1 MENDRRPPAHARPDS
16 FPPLARPL
24 QGRVVVVT
32 GASGNLGSATARA
45 FARAGARLALTGR
58 DLESMR
64 GQAAEVAAATGA
76 EVEPFVADLGDAVAT
91 AALASAVIEHFGAID
106 AVAHTAGAFRGGQ
119 SVVDAPIETL
129 DAMLRANLYG
139 PFAVARAMLP
149 PMIARGRG
157 SVTFIAARAALQGRP
172 GLAAYCA
179 AKSGVIRLVES
190 LAAETA
196 GTGVRVNC
204 LLPDAIAP
212 PGGGPGTAPE
222 DIAAVLVALA
232 ADEAR
237 AITGAAIPV

>member
-1 MENDRRPPAHARPDS
+1 MENEPIPRATERADVALPS
-16 FPPLARPL
+16 ARPL
-24 QGRVVVVT
+24 EGRVVVVT
-32 GASGNLGSATARA
+32 GAAGNLGGATARA
-45 FARAGARLALTGR
+45 FARAGARLALVGR

-64 GQAAEVAAATGA
+64 GTAAELAAATGA
-76 EVEPFVADLGDAVAT
+76 EVEAYAADLADAGAT
-91 AALASAVIEHFGAID
+91 AALAGDVMARFGAID

-157 SVTFIAARAALQGRP
+157 SLTFIAARAGLQGRP

-212 PGGGPGTAPE
+212 PGGGPGTPAD

-232 ADEAR
+232 SDDAR